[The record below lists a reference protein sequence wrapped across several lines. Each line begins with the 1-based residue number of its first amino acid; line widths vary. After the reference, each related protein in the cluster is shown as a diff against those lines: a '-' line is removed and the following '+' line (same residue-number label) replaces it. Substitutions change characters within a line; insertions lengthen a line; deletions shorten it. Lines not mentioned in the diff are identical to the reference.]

1 MPIQAEKRTQGP
13 SSSLGELVSIGIPC
27 YNRAKGLDSALRCL
41 TAQTHR
47 NLEIIISDNSST
59 DPEVIK
65 VIKRWEAAD
74 HRIRAFRQHH
84 NLGPIENFRFV
95 LGKAQGEYFMWAAD
109 DDEYSQDLVDNT
121 YKFLAANKNYAAVS
135 MEAQYVTEQ
144 GPMPFVA
151 EGEPFY
157 HFQSSSSF
165 QRVIHMLK
173 YNYGNLFYGLYRKDF
188 ITQAARHFAT
198 NEIPFFVKVSE
209 AGNWKVLPD
218 IKVFKK
224 TSAGVYWQVVWENQG
239 GKLTNTKYSW
249 KYLIHLSG
257 MWRYHQTAGLQIMK
271 ALQESNLNKKDITKL
286 KIYAWLTLI
295 NHFLCFVSLRKKPKY
310 QNRKTCKTQKI
321 I

>member
-1 MPIQAEKRTQGP
+1 MPTQTEKRNKGP
-13 SSSLGELVSIGIPC
+13 HSSLGELVSIGIPC
-27 YNRAKGLDSALRCL
+27 FNRAKGLDSALRCL

-95 LGKAQGEYFMWAAD
+95 LGRAQGEYFMWAAD
-109 DDEYSQDLVDNT
+109 DDEYSQDLVGNT
-121 YKFLAANKNYAAVS
+121 YKFLAENKNYVAVS
-135 MEAQYVTEQ
+135 MEAQYITEQ
-144 GPMPFVA
+144 GSMPFVA

-165 QRVIHMLK
+165 QRVFHMLK
-173 YNYGNLFYGLYRKDF
+173 YNYGNLFYGLYRKES

-218 IKVFKK
+218 IKVSKK
-224 TSAGVYWQVVWENQG
+224 TSAGVYRQVVWENQG
-239 GKLTNTKYSW
+239 GKLTTAKYSW
-249 KYLIHLSG
+249 KYLIHLSK
-257 MWRYHQTAGLQIMK
+257 MWKYHQTTGLQIMK
-271 ALQESNLNKKDITKL
+271 ALQDSNFNKKDLIKL
-286 KIYAWLTLI
+286 VVFTWLTLI
-295 NHFLCFVSLRKKPKY
+295 CHFYNFVSLKKKPKY
-310 QNRKTCKTQKI
+310 PKRKACKAPKEI
-321 I
+321 